1 MGAAEHHL
9 TFPKTVLSDSNL
21 AIRQRKQTELE
32 ARPRWLN
39 FKRRKEKL
47 ATKPP
52 ENITIIGLHSY
63 FFNLI

>member
-32 ARPRWLN
+32 AGPRWLN

-47 ATKPP
+47 ATKKPK
-52 ENITIIGLHSY
+52 NITRFTLN